1 MSKKN
6 EITSTKLYQQNNK
19 KSINKRTVIKFIVCI
34 LAILIMVG
42 IYGQRKY
49 KQRQDE
55 KNLVGYSVQNEKF
68 VDSCN
73 LVNVDGFYLGKGTL
87 DGQTHYIFQAEKN
100 NQKSENIDVIDKQVD
115 IYYVDYS
122 NTLDKPGTVKAY
134 AKDYVKKDKNGK
146 VIKTQQRYCY
156 KVYIPQNSIKN
167 CGELTTSDE

>member
-1 MSKKN
+1 MGKKN

-19 KSINKRTVIKFIVCI
+19 KSINKRTVIKVILCI
-34 LAILIMVG
+34 LAILVIVG

-55 KNLVGYSVQNEKF
+55 KNLVGYTVQNEKL

-73 LVNVDGFYLGKGTL
+73 LVNVEGFYLGKGTL

-134 AKDYVKKDKNGK
+134 ATDYVKKDKSGK

-156 KVYIPQNSIKN
+156 KVYIPQNSIKD

>member
-6 EITSTKLYQQNNK
+6 QITSTKLYQQNNK
-19 KSINKRTVIKFIVCI
+19 KSINKRTVIKVIVCI
-34 LAILIMVG
+34 LAILVMVG

-134 AKDYVKKDKNGK
+134 ATDYVKKDKNGK

>member
-6 EITSTKLYQQNNK
+6 KFTSTKLYQQNNK
-19 KSINKRTVIKFIVCI
+19 KSINKRTVIKVIVCI
-34 LAILIMVG
+34 LAILAVVG

-55 KNLVGYSVQNEKF
+55 KNLVGYTVQNEKF
-68 VDSCN
+68 IDSCN

-134 AKDYVKKDKNGK
+134 ATDYVKKDKNGK
-146 VIKTQQRYCY
+146 VVKTQQRYCY